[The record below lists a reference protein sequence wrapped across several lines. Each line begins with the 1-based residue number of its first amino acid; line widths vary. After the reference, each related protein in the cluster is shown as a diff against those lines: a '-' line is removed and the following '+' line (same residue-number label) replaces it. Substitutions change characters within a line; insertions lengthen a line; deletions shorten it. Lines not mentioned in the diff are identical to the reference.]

1 MYHALKGNFI
11 VIVVLRPHAKKK
23 TNDKRTF
30 MVKNSNKNHFF
41 MQILRESDGKKIVGI
56 MFDGCKKR
64 KANIIK

>member
-11 VIVVLRPHAKKK
+11 VIVVLRPHEKK

-41 MQILRESDGKKIVGI
+41 MQILRESVGKKIVGI